1 MKKIILIVLVYSLFA
16 CNTPTSV
23 PGLNTSDTSSISTDS
38 LYKQAKESKCITP
51 VAIGVPIRDIKQF
64 NKNTDAYRVYI
75 INHSIFHTK

>member
-51 VAIGVPIRDIKQF
+51 VSIGMPIRDIKQF